1 MIYYLPTIRSQQEG
15 FEHLAALASDA
26 EKLNA
31 SRLEVDLSQCGFF
44 DANMAA
50 PLASVLARVADRF
63 NAVEIV
69 KVPFGI
75 EQILR
80 KNRFLASYGY
90 EVVDDVNSTTLPY
103 RRIQLSDEG
112 RFEDYL
118 NRHLKAKGI
127 PRMSEGLGKRFK
139 QSIFEVFQNAVV
151 HSSSRLGVFV
161 CGQFYPHL
169 QRLDLTIADAGVGI
183 RTNVRRYL
191 RERISSV
198 DAIRWAL
205 EEGNTT
211 KTGSQ
216 PGGVGLKFL
225 KEFIELNKGKIQIAS
240 RLGFYEFRED
250 KETFH
255 KMTADFPDTAVNIE
269 VDTGDTRAYHLH
281 SEISPANIF

>member
-1 MIYYLPTIRSQQEG
+1 MIHYLSTIRSQQEG
-15 FEHLAALASDA
+15 FEHLAQLAADT
-26 EKLNA
+26 EKLSA

-69 KVPFGI
+69 NVPFGI

-90 EVVDDVNSTTLPY
+90 EIVDDVNSTTLPY
-103 RRIQLSDEG
+103 RHIQLSDEG

-118 NRHLKAKGI
+118 NGHLKAKGI

-139 QSIFEVFQNAVV
+139 QSIFEVFQNAVI
-151 HSSSRLGVFV
+151 HSHSRLGVFV
-161 CGQFYPHL
+161 CGQFYPYL

-191 RERISSV
+191 GEKISSV

-205 EEGNTT
+205 QEGNTT

-225 KEFIELNKGKIQIAS
+225 KEFIELNEGKIQIVS
-240 RLGFYEFRED
+240 RLGFYQFREG
-250 KETFH
+250 KETFQ
-255 KMTADFPDTAVNIE
+255 KIAADFPGTTVNIE
-269 VDTGDTRAYHLH
+269 VNTGDTRAYRLR